1 MLELDFE
8 PLRIIDDLK
17 ELINDNLDGKED
29 E

>member
-8 PLRIIDDLK
+8 SLRIIDDLK